1 MDVPPVSVSIKFNPP
16 ETRVKLLRLEVL
28 IDQRE
33 ALEDIGLERH
43 LTQARRYA
51 AMGRE
56 AALRATARWARE
68 GDELRD
74 PQWGYDVAQQTEE
87 RGKPPHKELNVDV
100 APKRRVRVDVVPG
113 EVNVDVTLGSVHVEV
128 PFDPVRVDLRGG
140 WIERLRR
147 GGVKV

>member
-1 MDVPPVSVSIKFNPP
+1 MSVSIEFNPP
-16 ETRVKLLRLEVL
+16 ETRVNLVRPEVL

-33 ALEDIGLERH
+33 ALEDIGLEWQ

-74 PQWGYDVAQQTEE
+74 PQWGYDIARQTEE
-87 RGKPPHKELNVDV
+87 RGKPPHKELNVDI
-100 APKRRVRVDVVPG
+100 APKRPVRVHVVPG
-113 EVNVDVTLGSVHVEV
+113 EVNVDLTPGSVRVDV
-128 PFDPVRVDLRGG
+128 PFQPMRLDLRGG